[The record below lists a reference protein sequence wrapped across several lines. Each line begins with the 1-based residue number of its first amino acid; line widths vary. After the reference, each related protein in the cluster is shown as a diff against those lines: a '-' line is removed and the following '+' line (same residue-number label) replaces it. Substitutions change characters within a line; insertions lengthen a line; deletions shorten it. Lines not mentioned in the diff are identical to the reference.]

1 MMYRFRRTLFPALD
15 DDSQDR
21 RTAYW
26 LYSLLYFIFIV
37 LLMLMLTTLFSTMT
51 AQDKAG
57 FTAFNIS
64 GLALCTIFYV
74 LARRGQIRLAALGV
88 VACVYLGSAL
98 PTVFMFGTI
107 RAPNITGLFV
117 LVPLAA
123 LLLGKRA
130 IYYVVALCIATVL
143 TIYALET
150 SGAIQPNVQT
160 AAGIDII
167 LIGLVVN
174 AVLLLTA
181 LNNAD
186 DSAAQARRAAAEAA
200 AVNRDLIQSQSEL
213 QTIKAQ
219 LEERV
224 LQRTAQ
230 LDDAN
235 RMLRMEIAERVQ
247 SELRFRSL
255 AEHSPDLIYILDLPS
270 QQWVYVNRQ
279 ELFDHPLGEP
289 MAQATLSA
297 WIHPDDLPGV
307 TVYWQRLAQDAAP
320 NGGLEFRL
328 RRLDGEWEWL
338 HSREAVLLREPGRLP
353 EQVLVTMT
361 VITPRKLY
369 EEDLKAAH
377 QRAELATRAKSD
389 FLANMSHEI
398 RTPLNAVIGM
408 ASLLNA
414 TPLTAEQREYTDVI
428 RSSSEALLAV
438 ISDILD
444 FSKIETPTF
453 RLEIMPWE
461 PAGLLAQIVDL
472 VAVEVN
478 RKGLELICDLDPSVP
493 ACIETDG
500 HRLRQILLNLVGNAV
515 KFTATGE
522 IVLSVRAEPLADDAL
537 RLIFT
542 VRDTGIGIPA
552 DKQKTIFEQFAQAD
566 TSHTRRFGGAG
577 LGLAISRRLAML
589 MGGDIAVESEPGAG
603 ATFCCHIRVQG
614 CIASTPAPRLHARAG
629 QAVLLVNPNVTM
641 RSALMK
647 QLARWGLHPRAAA
660 SQIEAQQLLAEDAS
674 VDLVLFDHSLVTP
687 ESVEAGS
694 LFGAMPMW
702 VLAPPQERLLRTQL
716 AGRPHT
722 HFLTKPCTPLA
733 LWNSLDATAPAP
745 RETLL
750 QPTVAAPAAPAPVS
764 VLVVEDNLVN
774 QKVVMRVLERLGCIV
789 SIAQNGVEAV
799 AAVHSGRFAVVFMD
813 IQMPEMDGLE
823 ATRAIRQLPAPVEQP
838 YIIALTAAVAEVD
851 RARCLAAG
859 MNDFVSKPARTEEI
873 SAALHRAMS
882 ALNQPAPAYLHT
894 V

>member
-1 MMYRFRRTLFPALD
+1 MMHRFRRTLLPVLG

-26 LYSLLYFIFIV
+26 LYPLFYFIFIV
-37 LLMLMLTTLFSTMT
+37 LLMLILLTLFSAMT

-57 FTAFNIS
+57 FTAFNIG
-64 GLALCTIFYV
+64 GLVLCTIFYI
-74 LARRGQIRLAALGV
+74 LARRGQIRLAALGI
-88 VACVYLGSAL
+88 VACVYLGSTL

-130 IYYVVALCIATVL
+130 IYYVVALCVATVL
-143 TIYALET
+143 VIYALEA
-150 SGAIQPNVQT
+150 SGAIQPNMRT

-167 LIGLVVN
+167 LVGLVVN
-174 AVLLLTA
+174 AMLLLTA

-186 DSAAQARRAAAEAA
+186 DSAAQARRAAAETA
-200 AVNRDLIQSQSEL
+200 AVNHDLIQSQSEL
-213 QTIKAQ
+213 QAIKAQ

-224 LQRTAQ
+224 LQRTAE
-230 LDDAN
+230 LDAAN
-235 RMLRMEIAERVQ
+235 HMLRMEIAERMQ
-247 SELRFRSL
+247 SEMRFRSL

-279 ELFDHPLGEP
+279 ELFEHPLGEL

-297 WIHPDDLPGV
+297 WIHADDLPVV
-307 TVYWQRLAQDAAP
+307 TTHWQRLAQDAAP

-328 RRLDGEWEWL
+328 RRQDGEWEWL
-338 HSREAVLLREPGRLP
+338 HSREAVLLRGQSGLP
-353 EQVLVTMT
+353 ERALVTMT

-369 EEDLKAAH
+369 EEELKTAH
-377 QRAELATRAKSD
+377 QRAESATRAKSD

-408 ASLLNA
+408 ASLLNV
-414 TPLTAEQREYTDVI
+414 TPLAAEQREYVDVI

-453 RLEIMPWE
+453 KLETTPWE
-461 PAGLLAQIVDL
+461 PAALLAQIVDL

-478 RKGLELICDLDPSVP
+478 RKGLELICDLDSSVP
-493 ACIETDG
+493 VCVETDG

-515 KFTATGE
+515 KFTAAGE
-522 IVLSVRAEPLADDAL
+522 IVLHVGAEPLTGDAL
-537 RLIFT
+537 RLVFT
-542 VRDTGIGIPA
+542 VRDTGIGVPA

-566 TSHTRRFGGAG
+566 TSYTRRFGGAG
-577 LGLAISRRLAML
+577 LGLAISRRLALL
-589 MGGDIAVESEPGAG
+589 MGGDIVMNSEPGAG
-603 ATFCCHIRVQG
+603 ATFRCHIQVQRCAG
-614 CIASTPAPRLHARAG
+614 MPPVRRLHARAG
-629 QAVLLVNPNVTM
+629 QHVLIVHANATM
-641 RSALMK
+641 RGV
-647 QLARWGLHPRAAA
+647 LAKHLVAWGLQPRPAATLT
-660 SQIEAQQLLAEDAS
+660 EAQQSFAEGAPA
-674 VDLVLFDHSLVTP
+674 DLILIDYSLVTP
-687 ESVEAGS
+687 ESIDAGA
-694 LFGAMPMW
+694 LFGATPMW

-722 HFLTKPCTPLA
+722 HFLTKPCTPPA
-733 LWNSLDATAPAP
+733 LWNSLDAAAPAP
-745 RETLL
+745 RKTPL
-750 QPTVAAPAAPAPVS
+750 QPTIPAPAAPAPVS

-774 QKVVMRVLERLGCIV
+774 QKVVMRVLERAGCVV
-789 SIAQNGVEAV
+789 SIAHNGVEAV
-799 AAVHSGRFAVVFMD
+799 AAVHSKYFVAVFMD

-823 ATRAIRQLPAPVEQP
+823 ATSAIRRLPAPVEQP

-851 RARCLAAG
+851 RARCLAVG

-873 SAALHRAMS
+873 SAALHRAL
-882 ALNQPAPAYLHT
+882 AAHNQPAPA
-894 V
+894 

>member
-1 MMYRFRRTLFPALD
+1 MMHRFRRTLFPALD

-26 LYSLLYFIFIV
+26 LYPLFYFIFIV

-51 AQDKAG
+51 AQAKAG

-74 LARRGQIRLAALGV
+74 LARRGQIRLAALGL

-143 TIYALET
+143 VIYALET

-160 AAGIDII
+160 ASGIDII
-167 LIGLVVN
+167 LMGLVVN

-186 DSAAQARRAAAEAA
+186 DSAAQARRAAAETA

-213 QTIKAQ
+213 QAIKAQ

-224 LQRTAQ
+224 LQRTAE

-270 QQWVYVNRQ
+270 RRWVYVNRQ
-279 ELFDHPLGEP
+279 ELFDHPLGES

-297 WIHPDDLPGV
+297 WIHPDDLSDV
-307 TVYWQRLAQDAAP
+307 TMHWQRLAQDAAP

-338 HSREAVLLREPGRLP
+338 HSREAVLLRDPGGLP

-369 EEDLKAAH
+369 EEELKAAH
-377 QRAELATRAKSD
+377 QRAESATRAKSD

-414 TPLTAEQREYTDVI
+414 TPLTPEQREYIDVI

-453 RLEIMPWE
+453 RLEMMPWE
-461 PAGLLAQIVDL
+461 PVALLAQIVDL

-522 IVLSVRAEPLADDAL
+522 IALSVRAESLADDAL

-603 ATFCCHIRVQG
+603 ATFCCHIQVQG

-629 QAVLLVNPNVTM
+629 QTVLLVHPNATM

-647 QLARWGLHPRAAA
+647 QLARWGLYPRAAA
-660 SQIEAQQLLAEDAS
+660 SQSEAQQLLTTGAPFDLILIDHSMIATDS
-674 VDLVLFDHSLVTP
+674 VD
-687 ESVEAGS
+687 AG
-694 LFGAMPMW
+694 LPFGTTPMW
-702 VLAPPQERLLRTQL
+702 VLASPEERFLRAQL

-722 HFLTKPCTPLA
+722 RFLTKPFTPLT
-733 LWNSLDATAPAP
+733 LWNGLDVVVATSPETSAQPTALTSTAP
-745 RETLL
+745 
-750 QPTVAAPAAPAPVS
+750 VAAP

-774 QKVVMRVLERLGCIV
+774 QKVVMRILERAGCTV
-789 SIAQNGVEAV
+789 SVAQNGVEAV
-799 AAVHSGRFAVVFMD
+799 AAIHSGRHIIVFMD
-813 IQMPEMDGLE
+813 IQMPEMDGFE
-823 ATRAIRQLPAPVEQP
+823 ATRAIRRLPIAQP

-851 RARCLAAG
+851 RERCLAVG
-859 MNDFVSKPARTEEI
+859 MNDFVSKPARVEEL
-873 SAALHRAMS
+873 SGALQRAFA
-882 ALNQPAPAYLHT
+882 ALNQAAPGN
-894 V
+894 VS